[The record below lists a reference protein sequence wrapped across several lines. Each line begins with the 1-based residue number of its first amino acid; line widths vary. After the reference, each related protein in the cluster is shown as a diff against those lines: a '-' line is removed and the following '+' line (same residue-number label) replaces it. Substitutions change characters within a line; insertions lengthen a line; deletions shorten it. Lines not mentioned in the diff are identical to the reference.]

1 MDMDKDLGIVGE
13 DGWDACGVVF
23 GGTTDL
29 YNNVIHDTCKF
40 DV

>member
-1 MDMDKDLGIVGE
+1 MDKDLGIVGE
-13 DGWDACGVVF
+13 DGWDACGVVV

-29 YNNVIHDTCKF
+29 YNNNVIHDTCKF